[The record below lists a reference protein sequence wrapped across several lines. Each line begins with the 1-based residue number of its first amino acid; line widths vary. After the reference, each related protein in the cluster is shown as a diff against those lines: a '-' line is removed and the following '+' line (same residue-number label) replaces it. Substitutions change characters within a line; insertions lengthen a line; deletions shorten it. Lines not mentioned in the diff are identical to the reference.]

1 MFNGKYDNIDVVME
15 HEKSVQKTQQQQRE
29 LNKREESVCI
39 PLTNRYIELRGRS
52 TTRIFP
58 KKKPLECRRT
68 FNTTVS
74 TAKEDVGRKLKMSA
88 IIFPP
93 IEMES
98 YFLLL
103 CWRVDTI
110 FKIQWFYYT

>member
-39 PLTNRYIELRGRS
+39 PLTNRYIELRGGS

-58 KKKPLECRRT
+58 KKSLSNVGEHLTRQCPLQ
-68 FNTTVS
+68 
-74 TAKEDVGRKLKMSA
+74 RKMLG
-88 IIFPP
+88 
-93 IEMES
+93 EN
-98 YFLLL
+98 
-103 CWRVDTI
+103 
-110 FKIQWFYYT
+110 